1 MPTAPPRLLLLSLFA
16 TLLATVPAA
25 GQTYIAT
32 PMHGLAMHG
41 DLKYGPAFEHFDY
54 VNPDAPKGGTLTMEA
69 TGGFDSFNPFI
80 LRGQSAAGLGL
91 IYETLAESAADEAF
105 SEYGLLAETIEM
117 PEDRSWV
124 AFTLHPDA
132 RWHDGKPVTADD
144 VIWTFNTLIDKGS
157 PFYAAY
163 YGDVAEV
170 HATSDRR
177 VLFVFKKT
185 TNRELSLILGQLTV
199 LPKHWWEGRDFT
211 QPLLESPLGS
221 GPYRIETFDEGR
233 AITYARVPD
242 YWAKDR
248 PVMKGRYNWNSISF
262 EYYRDREIAT
272 EAFKAG
278 AFDFRAENSSKRWA
292 TAFDFPAAK
301 AGWVIQEELAH
312 ERGSG
317 MQGFLMNTRRPVF
330 ADPKVREAITYAF
343 DFEWLNKTLMY
354 NAYTRTESY
363 FDNTE
368 LASTGLPSEAELA
381 LLDPFRDQL
390 PPEVFTKEYR
400 APDTDG
406 SGTARSNLRVALK
419 LLREAGWAL
428 KDGVM
433 TGPDGTALRFEV
445 LLVQPTLER
454 ITLPFVENL
463 KRIGAGVSVRTVD
476 PVQYQNRVR
485 DFDFD
490 MIVTSI
496 GASLSPG
503 NEQIDFWSSDSA
515 GRVGSRNLAGV
526 KSPAVDAL
534 VRQIVEAPDRAT
546 LVTVTRALD
555 RVLLW
560 GHYMVPHFHSRS
572 FRLIYW
578 NKFGRPATSPKYAD
592 GFLDTWWVDPEKETA
607 LKAWRQNRN

>member
-1 MPTAPPRLLLLSLFA
+1 MSTARLLILSLFTA
-16 TLLATVPAA
+16 LLMAGSAA
-25 GQTYIAT
+25 GQDYTAK

-41 DLKYGPAFEHFDY
+41 DLKYGPDFEHFDY
-54 VNPDAPKGGTLTMEA
+54 ADPNALKGGTLTMEA
-69 TGGFDSFNPFI
+69 SGGFDSFNPFI
-80 LRGQSAAGLGL
+80 LRGQTAAGLGL
-91 IYETLAESAADEAF
+91 IYDTLAENSTDEAF
-105 SEYGLLAETIEM
+105 SEYGLLAESIEM
-117 PEDRSWV
+117 PDDRSWV
-124 AFTLHPDA
+124 AFTLNPDA
-132 RWHDGKPVTADD
+132 RWHDGKPVTAED
-144 VIWTFNTLIDKGS
+144 VIWTFNTLIEKGS

-163 YGDVAEV
+163 YGDVTEV
-170 HATSDRR
+170 RATSERR
-177 VLFVFKKT
+177 VLFIFKET
-185 TNRELSLILGQLTV
+185 TNRELPLILGQLIV
-199 LPKHWWEGRDFT
+199 LPKHWWEERDFT
-211 QPLLESPLGS
+211 QPILEPPLGS
-221 GPYRIETFDEGR
+221 GPYRIDQFDEGR
-233 AITYARVPD
+233 SITYARVKD
-242 YWAKDR
+242 YWAKDQ
-248 PVMKGRYNWNSISF
+248 PVMKGRYNWDTITF

-330 ADPKVREAITYAF
+330 AELKVREAISYAF

-354 NAYTRTESY
+354 DAYTRTESY

-368 LASTGLPSEAELA
+368 LAATGLPSEAELA
-381 LLDPFRDQL
+381 LLEPFRDQL

-400 APDTDG
+400 APSTDG
-406 SGTARSNLRVALK
+406 SGNARKNLRIALK
-419 LLREAGWAL
+419 LLREAGWTL

-433 TGPDGTALRFEV
+433 TGPNGTALRFEI

-463 KRIGAGVSVRTVD
+463 KKIGAEVSVRTVD

-503 NEQIDFWSSDSA
+503 NEQIDFWSSASA
-515 GRVGSRNLAGV
+515 DQVGSRNLVGL
-526 KSPAVDAL
+526 KSDAVDAL
-534 VRQIVEAPDRAT
+534 VRRIVEAPSREA
-546 LVTVTRALD
+546 LVTATRALD

-572 FRLIYW
+572 FRLVYW

-592 GFLDTWWVDPEKETA
+592 GFLDTWWIDPEKEAA
-607 LKAWRQNRN
+607 LTAWRQNRN

>member
-1 MPTAPPRLLLLSLFA
+1 M
-16 TLLATVPAA
+16 
-25 GQTYIAT
+25 Q
-32 PMHGLAMHG
+32 
-41 DLKYGPAFEHFDY
+41 
-54 VNPDAPKGGTLTMEA
+54 
-69 TGGFDSFNPFI
+69 
-80 LRGQSAAGLGL
+80 QSV
-91 IYETLAESAADEAF
+91 DEAGT
-105 SEYGLLAETIEM
+105 SHPQIAEAFAY
-117 PEDRSWV
+117 PEDYSSATYRID
-124 AFTLHPDA
+124 PRA
-132 RWHDGKPVTADD
+132 RWHDGQPITPEDI
-144 VIWTFNTLIDKGS
+144 IWSFETLKRISPMHKHYYANVSKAEALSDNEVRFTFDQTG
-157 PFYAAY
+157 
-163 YGDVAEV
+163 
-170 HATSDRR
+170 
-177 VLFVFKKT
+177 
-185 TNRELSLILGQLTV
+185 NRELPHIMGDLPV
-199 LPKHWWEGRDFT
+199 LPKHWWEERDFT
-211 QPLLESPLGS
+211 QPILEPPLGS
-221 GPYRIETFDEGR
+221 GPYRIDQFDEGR
-233 AITYARVPD
+233 SITYARVKD
-242 YWAKDR
+242 YWAKDQ
-248 PVMKGRYNWNSISF
+248 PVMKGRYNWDTITF

-330 ADPKVREAITYAF
+330 AELKVREAISYAF

-354 NAYTRTESY
+354 DAYTRTESY

-368 LASTGLPSEAELA
+368 LAATGLPSEAELA
-381 LLDPFRDQL
+381 LLEPFRDQL

-400 APDTDG
+400 APSTDG
-406 SGTARSNLRVALK
+406 SGNARKNLRIALK
-419 LLREAGWAL
+419 LLREAGWTL

-433 TGPDGTALRFEV
+433 TGPNGTALRFEI

-463 KRIGAGVSVRTVD
+463 KKIGAEVSVRTVD

-503 NEQIDFWSSDSA
+503 NEQIDFWSSASA
-515 GRVGSRNLAGV
+515 DQVGSRNLVGL
-526 KSPAVDAL
+526 KSDAVDAL
-534 VRQIVEAPDRAT
+534 VRRIVEAPSREA
-546 LVTVTRALD
+546 LVTATRALD

-572 FRLIYW
+572 FRLVYW

-592 GFLDTWWVDPEKETA
+592 GFLDTWWIDPEKEAA
-607 LKAWRQNRN
+607 LTAWRQNRN